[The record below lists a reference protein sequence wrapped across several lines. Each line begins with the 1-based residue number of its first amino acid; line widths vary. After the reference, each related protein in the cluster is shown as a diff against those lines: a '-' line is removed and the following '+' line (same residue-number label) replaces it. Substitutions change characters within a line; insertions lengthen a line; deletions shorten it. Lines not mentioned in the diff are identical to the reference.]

1 MDLNDPLGKKI
12 GKKKIWFLTFCFEEQ
27 KLSPVENPSFTVACP
42 LSLQRFSLLR
52 CVCEVVRCSSP
63 VLSASATA
71 LALPDLYRYASALF
85 FFLFSPSSSSSSAMS
100 VEGLDLWLIFG
111 HVCACRCWC
120 SVFSLSLLFF
130 RLPMARPR
138 CSAHSSLSLPVALCC

>member
-52 CVCEVVRCSSP
+52 CVCEVVCYSSP

-85 FFLFSPSSSSSSAMS
+85 FSFLPFFFF
-100 VEGLDLWLIFG
+100 VG
-111 HVCACRCWC
+111 HVCRRSGPLVDFRPCLCLSMLVLCLLSVSSVLPVADGSASMLC
-120 SVFSLSLLFF
+120 SFFSLSL
-130 RLPMARPR
+130 
-138 CSAHSSLSLPVALCC
+138 SVALCC